1 MTTHIPYCSKF
12 NKELLPDNAG
22 VGRSTLL
29 APERVFAREAQI
41 EALRQKFSHFL
52 TSADNG

>member
-29 APERVFAREAQI
+29 APERTFAREAQI
-41 EALRQKFSHFL
+41 ENLAAEILSMLQIS
-52 TSADNG
+52 